1 MRYSTDNKHRY
12 SLLQAFESLKIPEIV
27 MSAEAEQVE
36 MQDANENS
44 VSWPGIALENSRLP
58 AKLDLCCAQGG
69 TQS

>member
-1 MRYSTDNKHRY
+1 M
-12 SLLQAFESLKIPEIV
+12 KIPKIV

-58 AKLDLCCAQGG
+58 AKLDLCTTGWYSKLAAFAAAVSKLNNGYEY
-69 TQS
+69 